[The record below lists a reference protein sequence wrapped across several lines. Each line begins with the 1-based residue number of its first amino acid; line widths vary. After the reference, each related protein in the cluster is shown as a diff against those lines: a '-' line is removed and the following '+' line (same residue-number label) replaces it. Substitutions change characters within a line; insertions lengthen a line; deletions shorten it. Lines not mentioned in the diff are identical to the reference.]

1 LNLPTVGSNPTAPDL
16 HIQSRRPRV
25 DSTMGAAPVNRL
37 DRTDEE
43 LIAAL
48 AGRELSALDAL
59 YDRYHRVAFS
69 MAYRVLGDR
78 GTAED
83 VVQDAF
89 LSVWRQAKSFRRER
103 GSARTWLMSIVH
115 HRSIDKLRS
124 HANSPN
130 LVPIDEAQ
138 ERESESTG
146 TWQTV
151 WSTLTG
157 ETVRGALSRL
167 PTDQRKSIELA
178 FFSGY
183 THVEIASLM
192 NVPLG
197 TVKGRMRMGLQ
208 KLKALLEGPEAGVT
222 GA

>member
-1 LNLPTVGSNPTAPDL
+1 
-16 HIQSRRPRV
+16 
-25 DSTMGAAPVNRL
+25 MGGASVNRPE
-37 DRTDEE
+37 RTDED
-43 LIAAL
+43 LIASL
-48 AGRELSALDAL
+48 AGRELSALDVL

-89 LSVWRQAKSFRRER
+89 LSVWRQAKSFRRDR

-124 HANSPN
+124 HANAPN
-130 LVPIDEAQ
+130 FVPIDEAQ
-138 ERESESTG
+138 DRESELAG
-146 TWQTV
+146 TWHIV
-151 WSTLTG
+151 WSKLTG
-157 ETVRGALSRL
+157 DAVRGALATL
-167 PTDQRKSIELA
+167 PTEQRKSIELA

-183 THVEIASLM
+183 THVEIAGLM

-197 TVKGRMRMGLQ
+197 TVKGRMRIGLQ
-208 KLKALLEGPEAGVT
+208 KLKGLLEQAET
-222 GA
+222 GATGA

>member
-1 LNLPTVGSNPTAPDL
+1 LNRPERSDEDL
-16 HIQSRRPRV
+16 ITS
-25 DSTMGAAPVNRL
+25 
-37 DRTDEE
+37 
-43 LIAAL
+43 L

-124 HANSPN
+124 HANTPN
-130 LVPIDEAQ
+130 LLPIDEAQ
-138 ERESESTG
+138 DRESEQPG
-146 TWQTV
+146 TWQVV
-151 WSTLTG
+151 WSRLTG
-157 ETVRGALSRL
+157 DAVRGALSRL

-183 THVEIASLM
+183 THVEIAGLM

-208 KLKALLEGPEAGVT
+208 KLKALLEQPEAGVT